1 MQRLLVFS
9 LSAGRKPKTQN
20 NKHAQR
26 KHVKSNHI
34 FKVPF
39 TSFPYL
45 LRDSFVFFGFERCE
59 TGEGDRCTGTSATEN
74 TTDFGAAAVS
84 CSCWELVPQPLSR
97 LKRSSSNHSRE
108 VGAHC
113 TLASQNDLGTY
124 RQHSGDRLKKASLLV
139 CSTRRNAHKFH
150 DTCRTSTRLDETV
163 AATGGAPCAA
173 RAPAINK
180 TLFIHMFELRE

>member
-9 LSAGRKPKTQN
+9 LSAGRKPKH
-20 NKHAQR
+20 K
-26 KHVKSNHI
+26 I
-34 FKVPF
+34 
-39 TSFPYL
+39 TSMVNGNMCSQIISLKFFHL
-45 LRDSFVFFGFERCE
+45 LPCLLGCSFVFFGFERCE
-59 TGEGDRCTGTSATEN
+59 TGEGDRCRGRSATEN

-97 LKRSSSNHSRE
+97 LKRSSSHSRE
-108 VGAHC
+108 IGAHC

-124 RQHSGDRLKKASLLV
+124 RQHSGDRLKKTSLLV
-139 CSTRRNAHKFH
+139 CSTSKNAHQFH
-150 DTCRTSTRLDETV
+150 DTCMVPTRVDETV

-180 TLFIHMFELRE
+180 TLFIQQFELRE